1 MKHIHTLLLA
11 ALLGVSATA
20 SSQVLSPDGYGKIQF
35 GQRLDQVERKLGQRA
50 TPRPADPA
58 CSMVGFKR
66 YPQVRFM
73 VENGVITRADAKGV
87 VRNSAGVTARMSA
100 REALRHAPAMRSELH
115 KYDKNGA
122 YLVLPKGEDKA
133 LIFEASKGNIT
144 RMRAGTKPSVEYV
157 ETCG

>member
-1 MKHIHTLLLA
+1 MKIRFIVLT
-11 ALLGVSATA
+11 ALLGVSAAA
-20 SSQVLSPDGYGKIQF
+20 SGQVLSPDGYGKIQF

-50 TPRPADPA
+50 APRPADPA

-87 VRNSAGVTARMSA
+87 VRNSAGITARMSS
-100 REALRHAPAMRSELH
+100 RDALRHAPAMRSELH
-115 KYDKNGA
+115 KYDKNGE
-122 YLVLPKGEDKA
+122 YLVVPKGDDKA
-133 LIFEASKGNIT
+133 LIFEASKGKIT
-144 RMRAGTKPSVEYV
+144 RMRAGIKPSVEYV

>member
-1 MKHIHTLLLA
+1 MIIRSIFVT
-11 ALLGVSATA
+11 ALLGVCATA
-20 SSQVLSPDGYGKIQF
+20 SGQVLSPDGYGKVHF

-50 TPRPADPA
+50 MPRPSDPA

-73 VENGVITRADAKGV
+73 VEQGVITRADARTI

-100 REALRHAPAMRSELH
+100 KEVLRRHPTMESQPH
-115 KYDKNGA
+115 KYDEHGQ
-122 YLVLPKGEDKA
+122 YLVFAKGKDKA
-133 LIFEASKGNIT
+133 LIFEASKGKLQ
-144 RMRAGTKPSVEYV
+144 RVRAGIKPAVDYV

>member
-1 MKHIHTLLLA
+1 MIIRSILLT
-11 ALLGVSATA
+11 ALLGVCATA
-20 SSQVLSPDGYGKIQF
+20 SSQVLSPDGYGKVHF

-50 TPRPADPA
+50 TPRPSDPA

-73 VENGVITRADAKGV
+73 VEQGVITRADARTI

-100 REALRHAPAMRSELH
+100 REVLRRQPKMQSQPH
-115 KYDKNGA
+115 KYDEHGQ
-122 YLVLPKGEDKA
+122 YLVLAKGDDKA
-133 LIFEASKGNIT
+133 LIFEANKGKLQ
-144 RMRAGTKPSVEYV
+144 RVRAGIKPAVEYV

>member
-1 MKHIHTLLLA
+1 MNIRFIVVS
-11 ALLGVSATA
+11 ALLGVSAAA
-20 SSQVLSPDGYGKIQF
+20 SGQTLSPDGYGKIQF

-73 VENGVITRADAKGV
+73 VENGVITRADARGV
-87 VRNSAGVTARMSA
+87 VRNSAGITARMSA
-100 REALRHAPAMRSELH
+100 KEALRHAPAMRSELH

-122 YLVLPKGEDKA
+122 YLVLPQGEDKA
-133 LIFEASKGNIT
+133 LIFEASKGKIT
-144 RMRAGTKPSVEYV
+144 RMRAGIKPAVDYV